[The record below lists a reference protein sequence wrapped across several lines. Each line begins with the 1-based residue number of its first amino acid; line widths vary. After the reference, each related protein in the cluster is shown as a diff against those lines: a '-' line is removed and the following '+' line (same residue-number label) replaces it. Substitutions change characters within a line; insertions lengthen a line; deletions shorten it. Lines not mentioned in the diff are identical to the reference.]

1 MKKKFPS
8 KCHVHMGLEDTNPDY
23 EEMGIDYPVGFVRW
37 TEKRNFESVLNLL
50 KDNKISF
57 ESLKENIIPFE
68 KAADAYVDRSNN
80 LTTILQYS
88 FLESKIN
95 KESQTIKSNN
105 PQTDIES
112 VSQQLDF

>member
-1 MKKKFPS
+1 M
-8 KCHVHMGLEDTNPDY
+8 D
-23 EEMGIDYPVGFVRW
+23 R
-37 TEKRNFESVLNLL
+37 KRNFESVLNLL

-88 FLESKIN
+88 LQKA
-95 KESQTIKSNN
+95 KLIKKAKRSNLITLN
-105 PQTDIES
+105 RYR
-112 VSQQLDF
+112 VL